1 MLKQKYPSSH
11 NSDPEVL
18 LPNNLENVHP
28 IKFSSIDSESV
39 IKVTLKRRAG
49 AGPSGIVDDGWKK
62 LFTSNQFCDSTT
74 EVTHLQHKKLYSA
87 ENSTSTS
94 EPFLACSLIP
104 LG

>member
-18 LPNNLENVHP
+18 LSNNPEKVHP
-28 IKFSSIDSESV
+28 IKFVSIDSES
-39 IKVTLKRRAG
+39 VTLKRRAG